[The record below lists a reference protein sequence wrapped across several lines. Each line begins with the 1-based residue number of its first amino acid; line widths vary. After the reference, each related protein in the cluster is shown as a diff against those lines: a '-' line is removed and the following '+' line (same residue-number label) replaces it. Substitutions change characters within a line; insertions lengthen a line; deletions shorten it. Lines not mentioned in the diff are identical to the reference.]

1 MTLPLF
7 PLNTVLFPG
16 CVLDLQL
23 FEARYLDMIARCMKQ
38 GTGFGVVCILE
49 GGEVGEAPQDIARI
63 GCEALIRDFQQQ
75 DNGLLGI
82 RVEGGRRFEVLST
95 ELQGNQLLLAEV
107 DWLDE
112 LPEQPLEHEDQDLL
126 ALLKALA
133 EHPMV
138 AALNMSTEVPGQQA
152 LANQLA
158 YLLPFAEQDKLEL
171 LQVDDPQQRLDGIQ
185 VLLDEMQSEALGETL
200 M

>member
-1 MTLPLF
+1 MSLPLF

-16 CVLDLQL
+16 CVLDLQI

>member
-1 MTLPLF
+1 MKLPLF
-7 PLNTVLFPG
+7 PVSTVLFPG
-16 CVLDLQL
+16 CVLDLQV

-38 GTGFGVVCILE
+38 GSGFGVVCILE
-49 GGEVGEAPQDIARI
+49 GSETGDIEPDIAGI
-63 GCEALIRDFQQQ
+63 GCEARVSDFQKQ

-82 RVEGGRRFEVLST
+82 RVEGGRRFEVLNT
-95 ELQGNQLLLAEV
+95 ELQRDNLLVADV
-107 DWLDE
+107 HWLDE
-112 LPEQPLEHEDQDLL
+112 IPEQPLQDEDQDLL

-138 AALNMSTEVPGQQA
+138 AALNMNTEVTGQQS

-158 YLLPFAEQDKLEL
+158 YLLPFAEEDKVDL

-185 VLLDEMQSEALGETL
+185 ALLEEMQGEML
-200 M
+200 N

>member
-1 MTLPLF
+1 MRLPLF

-16 CVLDLQL
+16 CVLDLQI

-38 GTGFGVVCILE
+38 GTGFGVVCILD
-49 GGEVGEAPQDIARI
+49 GREVGDAPQDIARI

-95 ELQGNQLLLAEV
+95 ELQRNQLLLAEV
-107 DWLDE
+107 EWLE
-112 LPEQPLEHEDQDLL
+112 EVPEQPLQEEDQDLL

-138 AALNMSTEVPGQQA
+138 AALNMSTEVAGQQS

-158 YLLPFAEQDKLEL
+158 YLLPFAEADKIEL

-185 VLLDEMQSEALGETL
+185 VLLDEIQGEALN
-200 M
+200 

>member
-1 MTLPLF
+1 MSLALF

-16 CVLDLQL
+16 CTLDLQI
-23 FEARYLDMIARCMKQ
+23 FEARYLDMISRCMKQ
-38 GTGFGVVCILE
+38 GSGFGVVCILE
-49 GGEVGEAPQDIARI
+49 GEEVGPAPQGFARI

-82 RVEGGRRFEVLST
+82 RVEGGRRFRVLDS
-95 ELQGNQLLLAEV
+95 ELQKDQLTVAQV
-107 DWLDE
+107 QWLDE
-112 LPEQPLEHEDQDLL
+112 VPEQPLQDEDEDLV

-138 AALNMSTEVPGQQA
+138 AALNMGTEAGGQQS

-158 YLLPFAEQDKLEL
+158 YLLPFSDLDKIDLLEL
-171 LQVDDPQQRLDGIQ
+171 DDPQQRLDAIQ
-185 VLLDEMQSEALGETL
+185 ELLDELQGEL
-200 M
+200 FA

>member
-16 CVLDLQL
+16 CVLDLQI

-49 GGEVGEAPQDIARI
+49 GEEVGDAPQGIARV
-63 GCEALIRDFQQQ
+63 GCEALVRDFQRQ

-82 RVEGGRRFEVLST
+82 RVEGGRRFEVLDT
-95 ELQGNQLLLAEV
+95 ELQRDQLMVAEV
-107 DWLDE
+107 EWLDE
-112 LPEQPLEHEDQDLL
+112 VPEQPLAEEDQDLL

-138 AALNMSTEVPGQQA
+138 AALNMSTEVAGQQS

-158 YLLPFAEQDKLEL
+158 YLLPFAEEDKLEL
-171 LQVDDPQQRLDGIQ
+171 LLVNDPQQRLDGIQ
-185 VLLDEMQSEALGETL
+185 VLLDEMQGEML
-200 M
+200 NS

>member
-16 CVLDLQL
+16 CVLDLQI
-23 FEARYLDMIARCMKQ
+23 FEARYLDMVARCMKQ
-38 GTGFGVVCILE
+38 GTGFGVVCILD
-49 GGEVGEAPQDIARI
+49 GREVGNAPQGIAGI

-82 RVEGGRRFEVLST
+82 RVEGGRRFEVLGT
-95 ELQGNQLLLAEV
+95 ELQRDQLLLAHVE
-107 DWLDE
+107 WLDDA
-112 LPEQPLEHEDQDLL
+112 PEQPLQEEDQDLL

-138 AALNMSTEVPGQQA
+138 VALNMNTEVAGQQS
-152 LANQLA
+152 LSNQLA
-158 YLLPFAEQDKLEL
+158 YLLPFAEADKIEL
-171 LQVDDPQQRLDGIQ
+171 LQVNDPQQRLDGIQ
-185 VLLDEMQSEALGETL
+185 VLLDEIQGEALN
-200 M
+200 